1 MHNGALTPLLLGK
14 EPGAADVL
22 AQAKTGGLG
31 FVLLIVQPGEIN
43 VL

>member
-1 MHNGALTPLLLGK
+1 MVLSAAGK
-14 EPGAADVL
+14 EPGAADVP
-22 AQAKTGGLG
+22 AQAETGGLG